1 MPKSFSGHR
10 PAQRGPTSAFAQSPV
25 LAHAEPAV
33 FYDLAPDFG
42 SYFKSLR
49 TGHGFSVRGVAA
61 ELGVAFGYIQR
72 LEAGKWASR
81 PNLQLLEK
89 MAALF
94 GVPAAEVETRAGVRH
109 TMLPDLDGI
118 AQAQFKT
125 LVMHPNW
132 RAPGMTEEWLESFS
146 VKQKRQIVQMLR
158 QVGEQMKAGG
168 ASPNEVLAEAGL
180 LTPGPA

>member
-1 MPKSFSGHR
+1 MPKTFSGPR

-72 LEAGKWASR
+72 LEAGKWASK
-81 PNLQLLEK
+81 PSLQLLER

-94 GVPAAEVETRAGVRH
+94 GVPAAEIETRAGVRRNV
-109 TMLPDLDGI
+109 LPDLDGV
-118 AQAQFKT
+118 AHAQFKA

-132 RAPGMTEEWLESFS
+132 RPPGMTEEWLESFS
-146 VKQKRQIVQMLR
+146 VKQKRQIVQMMR
-158 QVGEQMKAGG
+158 QVGEQLKIGG
-168 ASPNEVLAEAGL
+168 ATPNDVLAEAGL